1 MPLNQDAH
9 ETALLF
15 AQIRT
20 IPWLNSAHMSELP
33 QIVLASTS
41 KYRRELL
48 ARLGLPFD
56 VAAPG
61 VDETPLP
68 DEAPQA
74 TSLRLA
80 EAKARAVATNFPRAI
95 VIGSDQVAVLDGLP
109 LGKPGNHANAV
120 RQLKAMRG
128 REVVFHT
135 ALCLCRA
142 ASGLAETRVVPYY
155 VRFRDYSD
163 EDIERYLEREQP
175 YDCAGSARCEGLGI
189 VLIAEMR
196 GEDPNALIGLPLIAL
211 TEMLARQGVNVL

>member
-1 MPLNQDAH
+1 
-9 ETALLF
+9 
-15 AQIRT
+15 
-20 IPWLNSAHMSELP
+20 MSELP

-48 ARLGLPFD
+48 ARLGLPFE

-68 DEAPQA
+68 DELPQA

-80 EAKARAVATNFPRAI
+80 EAKARAVAASYPRAI

-109 LGKPGNHANAV
+109 LGKPGSHANAL

-128 REVVFHT
+128 KEVVFHT
-135 ALCLCRA
+135 ALCLHHA
-142 ASGLAETRVVPYY
+142 ASGRTLTRVVPYC
-155 VRFRDYSD
+155 VRFRAYSD
-163 EDIERYLEREQP
+163 EQIERYLEREQP

-189 VLIAEMR
+189 VMIAEMR
-196 GEDPNALIGLPLIAL
+196 GSDPNALIGLPLIAL
-211 TEMLARQGVNVL
+211 TEMLAELGVSVL